1 MLNEK
6 EKNIISL
13 FLKNLDEY
21 ENEEMTLLWNNSNKV
36 VALFDTCFE
45 DENDYDENSSEYEEF
60 ISFSFTLISEPGNA
74 PICVTEDNGFLI
86 NYHNFPDEILAPD
99 GKKIN

>member
-6 EKNIISL
+6 EKNIIAL

-21 ENEEMTLLWNNSNKV
+21 ENEEMTLLWHNSNKV

-45 DENDYDENSSEYEEF
+45 DENDYDSTDEDAYTDAEEDF
-60 ISFSFTLISEPGNA
+60 KDLVIID
-74 PICVTEDNGFLI
+74 EDEL
-86 NYHNFPDEILAPD
+86 EMEE
-99 GKKIN
+99 